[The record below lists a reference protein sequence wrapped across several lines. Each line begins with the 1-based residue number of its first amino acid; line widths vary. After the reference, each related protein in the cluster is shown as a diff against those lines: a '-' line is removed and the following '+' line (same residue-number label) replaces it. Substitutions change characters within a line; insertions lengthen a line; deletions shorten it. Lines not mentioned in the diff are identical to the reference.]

1 MATAT
6 KLLEPPAYHGGTAN
20 ARGRLDLLAALL
32 VVSVATTAF
41 HYPHNYIEVRH
52 YPQSSFLPIGYEGT
66 RLAIAVGWPLL
77 TAIGAF
83 GLWLYRRGSY
93 PAAWACLAVY
103 SLTGISSLAHFID
116 GSPHISAFWYA
127 TMFTDALAGMAI
139 LAFVY
144 VGVVHGRVR
153 LGAQ

>member
-1 MATAT
+1 MTTAT
-6 KLLEPPAYHGGTAN
+6 KLLKSAVYDGGTAN
-20 ARGRLDLLAALL
+20 ARGRLTLLAVLL
-32 VVSVATTAF
+32 AVGLVSTAI

-66 RLAIAVGWPLL
+66 RLAIAVGWPVL

-116 GSPHISAFWYA
+116 GSPRIPPFWYA

-153 LGAQ
+153 PGAQ

>member
-1 MATAT
+1 MTTAT
-6 KLLEPPAYHGGTAN
+6 KLLKSAVYDGGTAN
-20 ARGRLDLLAALL
+20 ARGRLTLLAVLL
-32 VVSVATTAF
+32 AVGLVSTAI

-52 YPQSSFLPIGYEGT
+52 YPQSSFLPIGYDGT
-66 RLAIAVGWPLL
+66 RLLIAVGWPVL

-116 GSPHISAFWYA
+116 GSPRIPPFWYA

>member
-20 ARGRLDLLAALL
+20 AHGRLNLLALLL
-32 VVSVATTAF
+32 VVSVATTAV
-41 HYPHNYIEVRH
+41 HYPHNYIAVTH
-52 YPQSSFLPIGYEGT
+52 YPQSSFIPIGYDGT
-66 RLAIAVGWPLL
+66 RLLIAVGWPVL

-103 SLTGISSLAHFID
+103 SLTGISWLAHFID
-116 GSPHISAFWYA
+116 GSPRIPPFWYA

-153 LGAQ
+153 LGAG